1 MKSLVELPCPVTRN
15 ETQRGGV
22 FSGKKKNER
31 IVGAKSITNF
41 KPLVFD
47 LDGLTE
53 TKDHSGVFRKRDKI
67 NVTDPG

>member
-1 MKSLVELPCPVTRN
+1 MKRN
-15 ETQRGGV
+15 TSAV
-22 FSGKKKNER
+22 AFFSRKKKDER